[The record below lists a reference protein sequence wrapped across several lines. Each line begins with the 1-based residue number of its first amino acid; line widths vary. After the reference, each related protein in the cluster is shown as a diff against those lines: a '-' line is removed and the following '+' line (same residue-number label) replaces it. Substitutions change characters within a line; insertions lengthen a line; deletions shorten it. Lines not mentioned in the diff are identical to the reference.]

1 MRVGG
6 FGVCPAS
13 KPSANLHTSKTTFHA
28 FHMQINSAS
37 SKTMN
42 SLAYCLWPFY
52 VVKGIKRMFTRVDVD
67 VKRFLPFA
75 QFLCMYVLY
84 FLKRKLCVGF
94 SALHSENQPL

>member
-1 MRVGG
+1 
-6 FGVCPAS
+6 
-13 KPSANLHTSKTTFHA
+13 
-28 FHMQINSAS
+28 
-37 SKTMN
+37 MN

-75 QFLCMYVLY
+75 QFLFMYVLY